1 MPIPREAIDLEDW
14 KRMDKGLP
22 PRKKAK
28 VVIPEPKNP
37 VVPNQINFVEIPLDK
52 VVRLEAVRRNV
63 IKNDDGV
70 RFLGYDVIIEMKDS
84 KSKTGWL
91 LEGDLVRLLPHVRDL
106 TDESILNSIY

>member
-1 MPIPREAIDLEDW
+1 MGIPREAIDLEDW

-28 VVIPEPKNP
+28 VVISEPKNP
-37 VVPNQINFVEIPLDK
+37 VVANQINFVEIPLDK

-70 RFLGYDVIIEMKDS
+70 RFLGYDLIIQMKDS
-84 KSKTGWL
+84 KSKNGWMV
-91 LEGDLVRLLPHVRDL
+91 EGDLMKLLPHVRDL